1 MSGGH
6 SQWVSRTAV
15 NKNRH
20 DSPMS
25 AAISLPALVIN
36 QCPAVAGEVFDSRD
50 AVNIFFTSHLRV
62 AVPTTRACKCNRETH
77 SQLDGLTPATM
88 TMLSMGSE
96 IGSAVSTGGR
106 GPARRPDDRDRSA
119 ARAAARLAFFAIRI
133 TRFFTLTFQQ
143 CL

>member
-1 MSGGH
+1 M
-6 SQWVSRTAV
+6 
-15 NKNRH
+15 
-20 DSPMS
+20 P

-36 QCPAVAGEVFDSRD
+36 QCPAVAGEVRDSRD
-50 AVNIFFTSHLRV
+50 ADNICFTSHLRV

-88 TMLSMGSE
+88 TMWSMGSE

-119 ARAAARLAFFAIRI
+119 FFAMRI
-133 TRFFTLTFQQ
+133 TRFFLRIAPIEFSG
-143 CL
+143 